1 MRHYV
6 FFISCAQIPNPL
18 VVIMNSDL
26 KALKQ
31 ALRQRETELQ
41 QLMRQMKSDQLNNSK
56 VYRNLEHE
64 LNGIKMQIQQET
76 SLGKDNA

>member
-1 MRHYV
+1 
-6 FFISCAQIPNPL
+6 
-18 VVIMNSDL
+18 MNSDL